1 MCGRVPPTPT
11 ARTPQA
17 EPAMLALASGSDAEA
32 LSRDFIFQMWLA
44 RCLVMNGNARQAW
57 ELYLKTEGTQES
69 FAMLQLLANDCY
81 RAGAFLHAAKAF
93 ETLERLDPNPGDR
106 PTARSRIRSKTI
118 PYNRA
123 EAKPSLTLVPTRCH
137 RARARVKP
145 PPTTARTMARA
156 HLPRPI
162 HPSPAPSV
170 PRSPR

>member
-1 MCGRVPPTPT
+1 
-11 ARTPQA
+11 
-17 EPAMLALASGSDAEA
+17 MLALASGSDAEA

-44 RCLVMNGNARQAW
+44 RCLVMNGKARQAW

-118 PYNRA
+118 LTIVPKQNHHL
-123 EAKPSLTLVPTRCH
+123 PSCQRGAT
-137 RARARVKP
+137 ARAPEASPRAPWHVRICRALSTLP
-145 PPTTARTMARA
+145 PP
-156 HLPRPI
+156 
-162 HPSPAPSV
+162 PSV